1 MPPSERPE
9 QEGTPRASLKTGAR
23 LRMGIGVAVTLGLVV
38 LSAAVG
44 WGILR
49 GQAAPVDSIP
59 LEGPA
64 ATDHGAGTD
73 TVTGG
78 TGLYVHVLGEVTH
91 PGLYILEAD
100 ARLVDAL
107 AAAGGTLE
115 TADLQAVNLARP
127 LSDGEQIIVPEVGAQ
142 PPAGGGAGGT
152 GSTSDG
158 RIDLNSAD
166 QAALETLPRIGPAL
180 AQRILDWREEN
191 GRFRSVDDLLAVS
204 GIGEK
209 LLAGLREKVR
219 V

>member
-1 MPPSERPE
+1 
-9 QEGTPRASLKTGAR
+9 
-23 LRMGIGVAVTLGLVV
+23 MGIGVAVTLGLVV

-49 GQAAPVDSIP
+49 GQAGPIDSIP
-59 LEGPA
+59 FDAGGSSS
-64 ATDHGAGTD
+64 DGAMRSD
-73 TVTGG
+73 ADANVSGG
-78 TGLYVHVLGEVTH
+78 DGLYVHVLGEVAS
-91 PGLYILEAD
+91 PGLYILESD

-127 LSDGEQIIVPEVGAQ
+127 LSDGEQILVPEAGAV
-142 PPAGGGAGGT
+142 PPAGVAGGAGGA
-152 GSTSDG
+152 GSTADG
-158 RIDLNSAD
+158 KIDLNSAD

-180 AQRILDWREEN
+180 AQRILEWRDEN
-191 GRFRSVDDLLAVS
+191 GRFRSVDDLLAVP
-204 GIGEK
+204 GIGDK